1 MKFKYITLA
10 LLTLGLIACESD
22 DEGNV
27 DLVPVVELTTGSADV
42 SNYVAVGASFTAGFT
57 DNALFIA
64 AQENSFPN
72 TIAKQFAVAGGG
84 DFTQPLMNDNVG
96 GLLFGGVQIAN
107 PRLFFNGAGP
117 AVLEAMPTTEV
128 TNVLTGSFRNMGV
141 PGAKSFHLLAPGYG
155 NVAGVPAG
163 TANPYFAR
171 MASNPNATILEDAV
185 AQSPTFFTLSEI
197 GGNDVLGF
205 ATSGGIGVDQTG
217 NPDPSTYGPA
227 DITDP
232 TLFAGTISAIV
243 DGLTA
248 NGAGGVIAN
257 VPYVTSLPYFT
268 TVPVNALDP
277 SDPAFGSQVPVLNA
291 TFAGLNQAFVALG
304 VPERQII
311 YSETEPSP
319 ILIFDED
326 LTDISAQLNAALQAG
341 GVDPLTAQLLSTQ
354 FAQSRQ
360 ANADDLAV
368 LPSSTVIGTLNEDYF
383 NLLIGLGV
391 DPTTAG
397 QLAVNGITFPMEDQ
411 WVLTATE
418 TSLVITATD
427 AYNATIQSLASSSN
441 LALVDLN
448 SILQEASTAGVVF
461 DDFTLTTDL
470 VFGGLVSLDGVHLT
484 ARGYAFMANKFLE
497 AMDATYGSNFV
508 EAGQVARANDFPVAY
523 SPDLQ

>member
-1 MKFKYITLA
+1 
-10 LLTLGLIACESD
+10 G
-22 DEGNV
+22 
-27 DLVPVVELTTGSADV
+27 GS
-42 SNYVAVGASFTAGFT
+42 
-57 DNALFIA
+57 
-64 AQENSFPN
+64 
-72 TIAKQFAVAGGG
+72 
-84 DFTQPLMNDNVG
+84 
-96 GLLFGGVQIAN
+96 
-107 PRLFFNGAGP
+107 
-117 AVLEAMPTTEV
+117 
-128 TNVLTGSFRNMGV
+128 
-141 PGAKSFHLLAPGYG
+141 
-155 NVAGVPAG
+155 
-163 TANPYFAR
+163 
-171 MASNPNATILEDAV
+171 
-185 AQSPTFFTLSEI
+185 
-197 GGNDVLGF
+197 
-205 ATSGGIGVDQTG
+205 GVDQTG

-232 TLFAGTISAIV
+232 TLFAGTVSAIV

-268 TVPVNALDP
+268 AVPVNSLDP
-277 SDPAFGSQVPVLNA
+277 SDPAFGAQVPVLNA

-311 YSETEPSP
+311 YSDTEVNP
-319 ILIFDED
+319 ILIFDES
-326 LTDISAQLNAALQAG
+326 LADISAQLNAALQAG

-368 LPSSTVIGTLNEDYF
+368 LPSSSVIGTLNEEYF
-383 NLLIGLGV
+383 NVLVGFGV

-418 TSLVITATD
+418 TSAVITATD
-427 AYNATIQSLASSSN
+427 AYNATIQSVASSAN

-448 SILQEASTAGVVF
+448 AILQEASTTGIVF

-484 ARGYAFMANKFLE
+484 ARGYALMANKFLE

-508 EAGQVARANDFPVAY
+508 EAGQVAKANDYPVAY
-523 SPDLQ
+523 STDLQ

>member
-1 MKFKYITLA
+1 MKFKYITLV
-10 LLTLGLIACESD
+10 LLTLGFIACESD
-22 DEGNV
+22 DEGTV
-27 DLVPVVELTTGSADV
+27 TEEPAVALTTGSADV

-72 TIAKQFAVAGGG
+72 TIAQQFAVAGGG
-84 DFTQPLMNDNVG
+84 EFTQPLMNDNVG
-96 GLLFGGVQIAN
+96 GLLLGGVQIAN

-117 AVLEAMPTTEV
+117 AVLEGTPTTEV
-128 TNVLTGSFRNMGV
+128 SNILSGSFRNMGV

-155 NVAGVPAG
+155 NVAGVPVG

-205 ATSGGIGVDQTG
+205 ATSGGSGVDQTG

-227 DITDP
+227 DIT
-232 TLFAGTISAIV
+232 
-243 DGLTA
+243 
-248 NGAGGVIAN
+248 
-257 VPYVTSLPYFT
+257 
-268 TVPVNALDP
+268 
-277 SDPAFGSQVPVLNA
+277 
-291 TFAGLNQAFVALG
+291 
-304 VPERQII
+304 
-311 YSETEPSP
+311 
-319 ILIFDED
+319 
-326 LTDISAQLNAALQAG
+326 
-341 GVDPLTAQLLSTQ
+341 
-354 FAQSRQ
+354 
-360 ANADDLAV
+360 
-368 LPSSTVIGTLNEDYF
+368 
-383 NLLIGLGV
+383 

-418 TSLVITATD
+418 TSAVITATD
-427 AYNATIQSLASSSN
+427 AYNATIQSIASSAN

-448 SILQEASTAGVVF
+448 AILQEASTTGIVF

-484 ARGYAFMANKFLE
+484 ARGYALMANKFLE
-497 AMDATYGSNFV
+497 AIDATYGSNFI
-508 EAGQVARANDFPVAY
+508 EAGQVAKANDYPVAY